1 MSSDKKLS
9 IGVKIGYGLGYG
21 AISVMLY
28 NLFYIFFMI
37 FMTDVAGVSPIF
49 AGTISLV
56 AVLWDGITDP
66 TVGYISDNTRSKY
79 GRRRPF
85 MLVGLFMVSIAAV
98 LLFTVVDFSETA
110 KNFYYLIT
118 AMVFWLGLTL
128 FDIPYN
134 TLATDLSEDSAE
146 RTSLRYYGMIFFVAC
161 LMFLM
166 SFIWPAVG
174 YFTEL
179 TGSVTK
185 AWQLAV
191 AVVAAV
197 AFILALICWASTK
210 GKEKMDYEIV
220 KENPLKSIKEVIKL
234 KPYRYLLVFSFVLGI
249 SQILVQ
255 SSVIHVMI
263 YKSGFDEGQLTTV
276 LTSGVI
282 FNLFW
287 TGMAA
292 LLGKKLSN
300 YRIYVISVIVAGLG
314 MLTIPYF
321 LDMSIMAVFIFY
333 FAFFGF
339 SAFTLWVYG
348 YVFVYEIGDLA
359 ELVNGKRNDGILV
372 SYLSFALKMGGAV
385 AMWIIGLVLE
395 VYGYVPT
402 VYEQSERTL
411 QGMTYLISVFP
422 FVLHVIV
429 LLLLLRYPLKP
440 KQYNALAQALE
451 NKRQGKEYST
461 KGFESVL

>member
-1 MSSDKKLS
+1 MSGGNKLN

-66 TVGYISDNTRSKY
+66 AVGYISDNTKSKY

-85 MLVGLFMVSIAAV
+85 MLVGLVMVSIAAV
-98 LLFTVVDFSETA
+98 LLFTVVDFSQTA
-110 KNFYYLIT
+110 KNFYYLII

-166 SFIWPAVG
+166 SFIYPAVG

-185 AWQLAV
+185 AWQYAV
-191 AVVAAV
+191 AVVAVV
-197 AFILALICWASTK
+197 AFILGLICWSSTR
-210 GKEKMDYEIV
+210 GREKMDYEIV
-220 KENPLKSIKEVIKL
+220 KENPFKSIKEVIKL
-234 KPYRYLLVFSFVLGI
+234 KPYRYLLIFSFMLAI

-255 SSVIHVMI
+255 SSVVHVMI
-263 YKSGFDEGQLTTV
+263 YKSGFNEGQLTTV
-276 LTSGVI
+276 LTIGVI

-287 TGMAA
+287 TGVAA

-300 YRIYVISVIVAGLG
+300 YKIYLISVVVAGLG
-314 MLTIPYF
+314 MLTIPYL
-321 LDMSIMAVFIFY
+321 LDMSIVGVFIFY

-348 YVFVYEIGDLA
+348 YVFAYEIGDLA

-372 SYLSFALKMGGAV
+372 SYLSFVFKIGGAV
-385 AMWIIGLVLE
+385 AMWIIGFVLE

-402 VYEQSERTL
+402 IYEQSESTL
-411 QGMTYLISVFP
+411 KGMTYLISIFP
-422 FVLHVIV
+422 FVLHVLAF
-429 LLLLLRYPLKP
+429 LLLLKYPLKV
-440 KQYNALAQALE
+440 KQYKAVMEALE
-451 NKRQGKEYST
+451 NKRQGKEYLT
-461 KGFESVL
+461 KDFESAL